1 MSKVERRGISDAED
15 EADLGDPA
23 GMKKRVKE
31 QEEKISALE
40 RQLAVNGNEAP
51 ALFANSIARYSRKP
65 TCRSKLFG
73 ICMFVCYLQFAIS
86 EFALVTVACDLG
98 LHRRAI
104 PLGVLRWAS

>member
-73 ICMFVCYLQFAIS
+73 ICMFVCYLKFAIS
-86 EFALVTVACDLG
+86 EFALVAVACDLG

-104 PLGVLRWAS
+104 PLGVLRWAG